1 MGDSQGLETDV
12 SCITIITTIIIV
24 ILFPIIILEEIVKNL
39 MQSKLTEQ
47 TLLCVYIYYTGLCC

>member
-12 SCITIITTIIIV
+12 SCITIIIV

-47 TLLCVYIYYTGLCC
+47 TLLFVYIYYTGLCC